1 MTSER
6 KNSRLVQDTYMCH
19 FPLLAMKCERQI
31 GHHEK
36 QRSSY
41 CDAEHTYCACAEVA
55 KPKSS
60 VMPNNC
66 AYAVAMK
73 HAEVSTTGTLN
84 VQVYGTD
91 RGSFNRSDTGE
102 LNDVQNNGADY
113 DKTIAPILTTL

>member
-1 MTSER
+1 
-6 KNSRLVQDTYMCH
+6 
-19 FPLLAMKCERQI
+19 
-31 GHHEK
+31 
-36 QRSSY
+36 
-41 CDAEHTYCACAEVA
+41 
-55 KPKSS
+55 
-60 VMPNNC
+60 
-66 AYAVAMK
+66 MK